1 MPRAKP
7 VLILSDVNVD
17 EPTWS
22 WAGFAETNILDYER
36 RWGAYLLDPEKPLAV
51 IASLPSNLSPEEV
64 ARLRKPWEH
73 EKQDLKLLF
82 SRMQASLGLRVD
94 GPFDLTRMSRDDALR
109 EVEQLLRDYEQV
121 IGIAHVPPPAARK
134 CPACGQ
140 QIQSERTAA
149 FFELGGGGKL
159 DRQVITRIAER
170 LGRRER
176 RVIFLGC
183 RTLPTDLPKTFVE
196 SGLSLAC
203 FKTTSE
209 VSLADMLLFLRAM
222 LMTSYAK
229 PGNEVLDKLWA
240 AYQKLR
246 GFPCDAAV
254 DTPYM
259 YLHSILILEG
269 SPSTSREP
277 PYYIAEPCPNGGLP
291 HLQPL
296 SKDDVLDSVA
306 RASRTLSKETLVIAD
321 VPKELRSELAGVLRG
336 RSVLWVAAGA
346 TCRSVGEALPQEEVE
361 YHLGYVQTTSQ
372 YLVYRFLHD
381 YYVCVSVHGMSPDE
395 FLKTMTALAPNW
407 ACDGGVLRRFL
418 FDLACD
424 RMIVGGAKP

>member
-1 MPRAKP
+1 MSEAKS
-7 VLILSDVNVD
+7 VLIMLDADVD

-22 WAGFAETNILDYER
+22 WIGFVETNILDYEH
-36 RWGAYLLDPEKPLAV
+36 RWREYLLDPEKPLAV

-94 GPFDLTRMSRDDALR
+94 GPFDLTGMSPDDALGK
-109 EVEQLLRDYEQV
+109 VEQLLRDYEQV
-121 IGIAHVPPPAARK
+121 IGIAHVPRPAARK

-140 QIQSERTAA
+140 QILSERTSA

-159 DRQVITRIAER
+159 DRQAITGIAER

-183 RTLPTDLPKTFVE
+183 RILPTDLPKTFVE

-209 VSLADMLLFLRAM
+209 VSLADMLLFLRA
-222 LMTSYAK
+222 LLVTGYAK
-229 PGNEVLDKLWA
+229 PGNQVLDKLWA
-240 AYQKLR
+240 AYRKLQ
-246 GFPCDAAV
+246 GYPYNAEANDA
-254 DTPYM
+254 YI
-259 YLHSILILEG
+259 HSILILEG
-269 SPSTSREP
+269 STSGEP

-306 RASRTLSKETLVIAD
+306 RASRTLSEETLVIAD

-336 RSVLWVAAGA
+336 RPVLWVAAGA
-346 TCRSVGEALPQEEVE
+346 TCRSVGKALLQEEVE

-395 FLKTMTALAPNW
+395 FLKTMAVLAPNW